1 MNYKKAIK
9 LLFCAALAGSVP
21 PCAWAA
27 QAEPVAGTIGS
38 AILGSKGGYIHPFV
52 SVAEAHTDNIYNT
65 KENTVSDFKTIISPG
80 IWLAVPRQ
88 KKQLLTI
95 DTSSFTPG
103 GLNIDINRPKIFRR
117 YQTYLFY
124 RADLTRYAVHSEENT
139 TAYTVEGLCQY
150 NFKGGVSTSF
160 IDQYLRSYDKRG
172 TGVSTELDKY
182 KNNLADFM
190 LSYDLNPRF
199 KLSVRYSN
207 YKVNYDAGRNDY
219 RDRTD
224 NALSV
229 YVFYKLNSKAS
240 LFTEYRHI
248 DITYDTYNWR
258 DSTEHYVYAGFQWN
272 ITGKSQGRLK
282 AGYISKDF
290 KNSVSGSKN
299 DFVLSLTGLHHFT
312 HKTSLQVTAARRI
325 IEPDIPTSD
334 SSRVHSISCRYKQ
347 KLAGRIIGELSF
359 AYSDEQYDGVLNYG
373 GETKERADNV
383 YTFGPAIKYRFKR
396 WLGAAVSY
404 SCSKRES
411 NFSDFDY
418 TNNTFLVR
426 ITTSL

>member
-1 MNYKKAIK
+1 MNYKKAIM
-9 LLFCAALAGSVP
+9 LLFCAVLAGSVP
-21 PCAWAA
+21 LGAWASGA
-27 QAEPVAGTIGS
+27 VEGTIGS
-38 AILGSKGGYIHPFV
+38 GVLGSKGGYVHPFM

-65 KENTVSDFKTIISPG
+65 NENTIGDFKTIYSPG

-103 GLNIDINRPKIFRR
+103 GLNVDINRPKIFRR

-139 TAYTVEGLCQY
+139 TDYTADGWCQY
-150 NFKGGVSTSF
+150 NFKGGFSASF
-160 IDQYLRSYDKRG
+160 IDQYLRSHDKRG

-224 NALSV
+224 NAFSA
-229 YVFYKLNSKAS
+229 YVFYKLNSRAS

-248 DITYDTYNWR
+248 DIAYDTYNWR
-258 DSTEHYVYAGFQWN
+258 DSTEHYVYAGLQWN

-282 AGYISKDF
+282 AGYITKDF
-290 KNSVSGSKN
+290 KNSVFGSKK

-312 HKTSLQVTAARRI
+312 PKTSLQVTAVKRI

-334 SSRVHSISCRYKQ
+334 SSRIHSISCRYRQ
-347 KLAGRIIGELSF
+347 KLTGRIIGEFSF

-373 GETKERADNV
+373 GEIKERTDNI
-383 YTFGPAIKYRFKR
+383 YTFSPAIKYKFKR

-404 SCSKRES
+404 SRSRRDS

-418 TNNTFLVR
+418 TDNTFLVR
-426 ITTSL
+426 LTTSL